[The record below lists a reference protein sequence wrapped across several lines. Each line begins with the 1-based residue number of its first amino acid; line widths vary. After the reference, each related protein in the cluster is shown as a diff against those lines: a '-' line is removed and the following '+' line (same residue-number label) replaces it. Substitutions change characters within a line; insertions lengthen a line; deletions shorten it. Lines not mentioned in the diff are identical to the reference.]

1 MYGHYIMA
9 SIHDYTFYNMGRIG
23 NDSCGMSQ
31 QNIQNVGAANY
42 MLQNYR
48 PQCPMGSAIEFATS
62 QPNVNF
68 GGSHQ
73 VGSVGCNVDTN
84 SQLLMT
90 NITKPACKISLWER
104 PFLTVPFLGR
114 GKSNPVLESQL
125 QQGEVV
131 GEKKSAS
138 QLSEVSYESYRR
150 VPLVPSLQATIS
162 NPHNLV
168 EGVASDGW
176 IRGGL
181 PSRELTRDKDYAQT
195 HTDTQYI

>member
-1 MYGHYIMA
+1 MTVYMA
-9 SIHDYTFYNMGRIG
+9 ATHDYTFCNMGRIG
-23 NDSCGMSQ
+23 NDSVHGQ
-31 QNIQNVGAANY
+31 QNIQNVGAANH
-42 MLQNYR
+42 MYR
-48 PQCPMGSAIEFATS
+48 TTDQCQWVLRLSSTS

-73 VGSVGCNVDTN
+73 VGVGGCNVDAN

-131 GEKKSAS
+131 GEKKSAN
-138 QLSEVSYESYRR
+138 QLSEVSYESYQR
-150 VPLVPSLQATIS
+150 VPLIPSLQATVS

-168 EGVASDGW
+168 EGVAADGW